1 MKTVVL
7 LALLALVIVPTMV
20 VAVDFN
26 QSVSVQ
32 DKANF
37 DEMLSP
43 VLKIYNFIKYAA
55 TAIAVVCIVFAGIT
69 LMISGNDQAK
79 REQAKMTGMY
89 IIIGL
94 VVIWVA
100 PLIVQYVAG

>member
-43 VLKIYNFIKYAA
+43 VLKIYNFIK
-55 TAIAVVCIVFAGIT
+55 
-69 LMISGNDQAK
+69 
-79 REQAKMTGMY
+79 
-89 IIIGL
+89 
-94 VVIWVA
+94 
-100 PLIVQYVAG
+100 